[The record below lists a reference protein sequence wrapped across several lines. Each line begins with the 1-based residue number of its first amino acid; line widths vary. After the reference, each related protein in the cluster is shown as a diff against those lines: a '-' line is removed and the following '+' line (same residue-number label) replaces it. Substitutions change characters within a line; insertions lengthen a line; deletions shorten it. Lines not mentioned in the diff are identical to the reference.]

1 MAVRIINTTKHASIG
16 VSPAQLFS
24 VGRDLDR
31 QLLPSA
37 VPAETKQY
45 IDTLIPNDKRRREAV
60 HQYISHLTSMQA
72 EVVRAANEW
81 QDKVVQRRVVDR
93 QPETVRAFKQGDWV
107 VHRHFGNRR
116 PTKLSPLWIGPYQV
130 LDQASNSMY
139 RLQDPADLKEHLCHI
154 DELYEYRM
162 GLTDDVVDVI
172 ALDQFEA
179 IVHSIVDH
187 RAVGK
192 SKSQW
197 VFRVRFVD
205 CDPSEDVWLPFAEAN
220 QLSAMDEY
228 LDLPHN
234 RKLGLA

>member
-1 MAVRIINTTKHASIG
+1 
-16 VSPAQLFS
+16 
-24 VGRDLDR
+24 
-31 QLLPSA
+31 
-37 VPAETKQY
+37 
-45 IDTLIPNDKRRREAV
+45 
-60 HQYISHLTSMQA
+60 
-72 EVVRAANEW
+72 
-81 QDKVVQRRVVDR
+81 VVDR

>member
-1 MAVRIINTTKHASIG
+1 
-16 VSPAQLFS
+16 
-24 VGRDLDR
+24 
-31 QLLPSA
+31 
-37 VPAETKQY
+37 
-45 IDTLIPNDKRRREAV
+45 
-60 HQYISHLTSMQA
+60 MQA

-205 CDPSEDVWLPFAEAN
+205 CDPSEDVRLLKETSGPFVLHDASTQGPRNPITATAQHTET
-220 QLSAMDEY
+220 QSRVTVL
-228 LDLPHN
+228 
-234 RKLGLA
+234 